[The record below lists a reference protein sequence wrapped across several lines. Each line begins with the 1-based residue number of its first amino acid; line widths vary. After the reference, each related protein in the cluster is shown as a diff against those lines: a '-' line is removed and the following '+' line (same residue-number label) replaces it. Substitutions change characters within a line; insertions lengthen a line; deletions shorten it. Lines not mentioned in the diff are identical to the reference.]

1 MSSDRAGGAGNEWQ
15 ETARDSGVVR
25 AVAKARSA
33 LEVAVCFGEA
43 RWPRMVILLAIT
55 LEPFT
60 SGMTP
65 RDWTRTL
72 DALETLVP

>member
-1 MSSDRAGGAGNEWQ
+1 M
-15 ETARDSGVVR
+15 
-25 AVAKARSA
+25 AKARSA